1 MDWDDLRYFHAVA
14 EVGSLSAAARALA
27 VNHSTVY
34 RRIAAFEEREGVA
47 LFDRIDGRYVLT
59 AAGEEM
65 RASSG
70 RIAEE
75 VDTLSRRLSGRD
87 LRLTGTLRV
96 TTTDSL
102 AAEFLGPHIAGF
114 VQTYPGIELELV
126 VDTQHLSLSRRQA
139 DVAIRPTSVPPETL
153 IGRRVAELAFAV
165 YGSVDYFEKAGLGG
179 DLRDHAWVGFDDSLA
194 HLPAAKWMRTELA
207 GANILLR
214 GNNLFALSGTVA
226 AGAGLAP
233 LPCFMCDGNPKLRRF
248 DGIDLALGAGLWL
261 LTHEDLRHT
270 ARVRAFLDF
279 MYESLERDRDLLE
292 GRRPFGF

>member
-14 EVGSLSAAARALA
+14 EAGSLSAAARSLS

-34 RRIAAFEEREGVA
+34 RRIAAFEAREGVA

-114 VQTYPGIELELV
+114 VHTYPGIELELV
-126 VDTQHLSLSRRQA
+126 IDTQHLSLSRRQA

-165 YGSVDYFEKAGLGG
+165 
-179 DLRDHAWVGFDDSLA
+179 
-194 HLPAAKWMRTELA
+194 
-207 GANILLR
+207 
-214 GNNLFALSGTVA
+214 
-226 AGAGLAP
+226 
-233 LPCFMCDGNPKLRRF
+233 
-248 DGIDLALGAGLWL
+248 
-261 LTHEDLRHT
+261 
-270 ARVRAFLDF
+270 
-279 MYESLERDRDLLE
+279 
-292 GRRPFGF
+292 